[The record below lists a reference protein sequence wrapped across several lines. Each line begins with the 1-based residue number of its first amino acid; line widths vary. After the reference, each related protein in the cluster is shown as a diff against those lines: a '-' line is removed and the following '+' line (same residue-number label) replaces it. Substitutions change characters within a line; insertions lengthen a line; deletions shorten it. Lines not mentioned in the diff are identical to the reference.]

1 MILGELVWG
10 WGRCKYFLQWC
21 QLRIWTWLKSSLGR
35 LKVSDSM
42 EKLRTWRKN
51 RGNARNAT
59 SIWLR
64 LVPTKAKIC
73 ASTSLSKKIQGYQIQ
88 WWESTKGTFSY
99 FRYIHSLIRDVLNF
113 LIINIHDS
121 ILMTYLWTKHPIYIY
136 LEHIYIWYR
145 IFWIYRALAPNAI
158 PI

>member
-1 MILGELVWG
+1 
-10 WGRCKYFLQWC
+10 
-21 QLRIWTWLKSSLGR
+21 
-35 LKVSDSM
+35 M

-73 ASTSLSKKIQGYQIQ
+73 ASASLSKKIQGYQVQ

-136 LEHIYIWYR
+136 IWNIYIY
-145 IFWIYRALAPNAI
+145 IYMISYFLNISRPGPQWDPNIACPKI
-158 PI
+158 LQSFLVNAEKN